1 MMVATIALEEVGSRY
16 APPSLRRSARPGMWM
31 MIIIIA
37 VITTIVIIIAFIVVI
52 VANL

>member
-1 MMVATIALEEVGSRY
+1 MVATIALEEVGSQH
-16 APPSLRRSARPGMWM
+16 APPSLRRSARPGMWV

-37 VITTIVIIIAFIVVI
+37 VITTIVIAIIVII